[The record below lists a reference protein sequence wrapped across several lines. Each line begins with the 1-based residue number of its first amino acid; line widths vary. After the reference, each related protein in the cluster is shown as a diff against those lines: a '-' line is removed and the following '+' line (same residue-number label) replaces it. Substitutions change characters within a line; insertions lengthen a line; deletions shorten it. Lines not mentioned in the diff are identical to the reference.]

1 MGGGSNVLPE
11 SICLVHA
18 IRLAGSEVRLALAFL
33 GVSGRT
39 VPTLI
44 MMMVL
49 FPVVAFPV
57 AMTIPIAVAMPTR
70 RNDDGGRRRRRDHD
84 RGTHVDAYIDIGR
97 VYHAGQADCSGSKC
111 QPCECLFRHGTVPK
125 ILTRA
130 RVGLRWTTKN
140 PLEGGFIGT
149 TDSSRIR
156 AAFAPLFSKSGKKTL
171 PQTAQIAI
179 GLTGALEPYKPLA
192 G

>member
-1 MGGGSNVLPE
+1 MITLVSNLRRCRKGRGVGGNGLPE
-11 SICLVHA
+11 SICIVDA
-18 IRLAGSEVRLALAFL
+18 IRVTGSEVRSALAFL
-33 GVSGRT
+33 GVPGRA

-70 RNDDGGRRRRRDHD
+70 RNDDCGRRRRRDHD
-84 RGTHVDAYIDIGR
+84 RGTHVNAYVDIGR
-97 VYHAGQADCSGSKC
+97 VSRAGQADSSGSKC
-111 QPCECLFRHGTVPK
+111 QPCECLFRHGTVAK
-125 ILTRA
+125 ISTRA

-156 AAFAPLFSKSGKKTL
+156 AAVAHLF
-171 PQTAQIAI
+171 
-179 GLTGALEPYKPLA
+179 
-192 G
+192 